1 MKLDNYYIN
10 VGPTCSKKL
19 KLLMSN
25 NQVCIGYVRWSEMS
39 LIYFVRL
46 LRLSH
51 SCISYHSIDIACLFT
66 AALGMATLLQ
76 RQLPVRPSKGECDW
90 MGQQEQPNAPVG
102 AAAVALGATIAA
114 SSSQPRKDKKKQ
126 MQPPPP
132 PPVVRD
138 QRVVLGGRSSSS
150 SSSSSNGLY
159 QTGLPW

>member
-76 RQLPVRPSKGECDW
+76 RQLPVRTSKGECDW
-90 MGQQEQPNAPVG
+90 MGQQEQPNTSASAAVG
-102 AAAVALGATIAA
+102 ATVAA
-114 SSSQPRKDKKKQ
+114 SSSQPRKDKKKP
-126 MQPPPP
+126 MQPPPLP
-132 PPVVRD
+132 SVRD
-138 QRVVLGGRSSSS
+138 QRVIVGGRSSSNSGS
-150 SSSSSNGLY
+150 SSNSNGLY
-159 QTGLPW
+159 QSGLPW